1 MAGVMGIDQSI
12 FESATLDGASSLTVF
27 RKITMP
33 LLKPIFVYVFI
44 TSMIGGIQ
52 LFDVAQIFTQTSGG
66 PQASAY
72 TLMMYLYSL
81 IADKKNYGQAGALS
95 MLMFLVTAILSFT
108 VYKTMHPKYNPEKD
122 AVKSQRKRWKEYAGC
137 PDTIAEMALARPEG
151 TAKPEGGH

>member
-12 FESATLDGASSLTVF
+12 FESATLDGASSNRL
-27 RKITMP
+27 P
-33 LLKPIFVYVFI
+33 
-44 TSMIGGIQ
+44 Q
-52 LFDVAQIFTQTSGG
+52 DHDAATQADLRLCLHHLDDRRHSALRCCSNLHADERG

-108 VYKTMHPKYNPEKD
+108 VYKTMHPKYNPKKTRSNPNGN
-122 AVKSQRKRWKEYAGC
+122 AGKNMRGAPIRSPRWLSSPRRAC
-137 PDTIAEMALARPEG
+137 
-151 TAKPEGGH
+151 